1 MVVFQAVGQSASYAP
16 SQISDYYDVV
26 MGNER
31 LERQEDDY
39 TASVDIDDLVQI
51 ADAGSVSSGS
61 MMSFIDWDQV
71 DDLIA
76 DVR

>member
-1 MVVFQAVGQSASYAP
+1 
-16 SQISDYYDVV
+16 
-26 MGNER
+26 MGDG
-31 LERQEDDY
+31 DDY
-39 TASVDIDDLVQI
+39 TASVDVDDLVQI